1 MAISLGLRSP
11 LPIVPRGRAEDPPSE
26 AFSRLLTASPSPL
39 RPACRR
45 RSAHCRSR
53 PRRRIPVRARDW
65 RWFCGSARSSKAMRS
80 PAGLVLQERLL
91 PAYIALLHQQRYAR
105 NTQLN
110 ALDADCDVR
119 FSGFTAGGRR
129 RTGFM
134 TQHPPNKPLRICSL
148 VRGPFQHKR

>member
-1 MAISLGLRSP
+1 
-11 LPIVPRGRAEDPPSE
+11 
-26 AFSRLLTASPSPL
+26 
-39 RPACRR
+39 
-45 RSAHCRSR
+45 
-53 PRRRIPVRARDW
+53 
-65 RWFCGSARSSKAMRS
+65 MRS